1 MYFDKLRNCVTAPDV
16 LPLSLLTPLPRKGV
30 GDKTYKRPRLQR
42 FETIQ
47 AHTYPYPKY
56 LSDC

>member
-30 GDKTYKRPRLQR
+30 GDKTHKRLGFKSLYKRVAD
-42 FETIQ
+42 
-47 AHTYPYPKY
+47 AHLVPF
-56 LSDC
+56 